1 MNELPSGYKCT
12 QSFLKA
18 TLYSAHGSA
27 YHFRFRNPTRSEMI
41 KRFVTSKIISKVND
55 NASCL
60 VCFKQNNKNFL
71 IWWIILSLKLHTNFA
86 NRLWNF

>member
-41 KRFVTSKIISKVND
+41 KRFVTSKIISKI
-55 NASCL
+55 NAMHPAHHVFNKMTKTL
-60 VCFKQNNKNFL
+60 V
-71 IWWIILSLKLHTNFA
+71 
-86 NRLWNF
+86 